1 MSKAT
6 LEKLPQSEGAD
17 YFIVLDP
24 KEGIVHH
31 AYTAD
36 LGRSF
41 GHEHIK
47 DAQLDGVASA
57 ARWVV
62 RPLFTAEPDL
72 LKDRDEAEEFA
83 DKILDLVLGTDRH
96 EWTSHYG
103 REDALAEVEDKM
115 AARAPAANT
124 VSVKKV
130 DANNYCRILAALG
143 MEEEGDPVVEVQNL
157 LTAANAPEPNV
168 SVTEMMGLVQD
179 YFVTGTD
186 EARAVIETKL
196 RALLT
201 AVSTPSA
208 QADALGTFPTMT
220 DELASIWG
228 LMCFQCISF
237 AQALRAGGYSIKKRA
252 EDEQAAV
259 LHWMLGHYFHSG
271 PDGWR
276 AAASADMERMRE
288 TSIKKGG
295 AA

>member
-1 MSKAT
+1 MNKAN

-31 AYTAD
+31 TYTAD

-41 GHEHIK
+41 GHDHIK

-72 LKDRDEAEEFA
+72 LTDRDEAEEFA

-96 EWTSHYG
+96 EWTSRYG
-103 REDALAEVEDKM
+103 RADALLEVEDKM
-115 AARAPAANT
+115 ATAAAPQHSDDVAVDQLSAAMKAKLAKQRAKGYRGWDDSECTREWLSNLLREH
-124 VSVKKV
+124 V
-130 DANNYCRILAALG
+130 DK
-143 MEEEGDPVVEVQNL
+143 GDPVDV
-157 LTAANAPEPNV
+157 ANFCAFLSARGEGIAPAEDAPPAFPAM
-168 SVTEMMGLVQD
+168 TE
-179 YFVTGTD
+179 
-186 EARAVIETKL
+186 
-196 RALLT
+196 
-201 AVSTPSA
+201 
-208 QADALGTFPTMT
+208 
-220 DELASIWG
+220 ELASILG

-237 AQALRAGGYSIKKRA
+237 AHALRAGGYSIKKRA

-259 LHWMLGHYFHSG
+259 LHWMLGHYFRSG

-276 AAASADMERMRE
+276 AAASADMERLRE
-288 TSIKKGG
+288 SAAKEG
-295 AA
+295 AQQS

>member
-1 MSKAT
+1 MSKAP

-57 ARWVV
+57 VRWVV

-83 DKILDLVLGTDRH
+83 DKILDLVLGTDRN

-115 AARAPAANT
+115 ATPAAAPP
-124 VSVKKV
+124 
-130 DANNYCRILAALG
+130 DA
-143 MEEEGDPVVEVQNL
+143 
-157 LTAANAPEPNV
+157 
-168 SVTEMMGLVQD
+168 
-179 YFVTGTD
+179 
-186 EARAVIETKL
+186 L
-196 RALLT
+196 RAIATEELAQLGYTFDGDRLIPPDFVGELMHVVQT
-201 AVSTPSA
+201 APPVHPHHCTARSADGACEECEAHA
-208 QADALGTFPTMT
+208 QAMREWKAEQEGGAPGTFPAMT
-220 DELASIWG
+220 EELASILG

-271 PDGWR
+271 ADGWR
-276 AAASADMERMRE
+276 AAARADMERMRE
-288 TSIKKGG
+288 ASTKEGG